1 MAKKKTKIMNK
12 GKNESKKKK
21 CYAVKIII
29 VGDQSVGKTNLIN
42 RYVKG
47 EFSEDYM
54 ITIGMDFLTCN
65 LELEDKIFKLRLWD
79 TAGSEKF
86 RSVTRG
92 YYSNTCYA
100 LIVYDI
106 TDDSSFNSV
115 KQWIE
120 DVQSFANKGTNL
132 VLVGNKVDLNNKR
145 KISKEEGQNLA
156 TEYGMD
162 FYESSALT
170 GENINDIFE
179 GICQKVNQQIDEGKI
194 DLNDPSNGI
203 SISEVEGNIKIN
215 KNLNAKN
222 TNIAQT
228 HKKSCCA

>member
-1 MAKKKTKIMNK
+1 MET
-12 GKNESKKKK
+12 EKKK
-21 CYAVKIII
+21 CYMVKIII
-29 VGDQSVGKTNLIN
+29 VGNSNVGKTNIVT

-47 EFSEDYM
+47 EFSNEYM

-65 LELEDKIFKLRLWD
+65 LELDNKIFKLRLWD

-194 DLNDPSNGI
+194 DLSDPSNGI

>member
-1 MAKKKTKIMNK
+1 ME
-12 GKNESKKKK
+12 NEKKK
-21 CYAVKIII
+21 CYMVKIII
-29 VGDQSVGKTNLIN
+29 VGNSNVGKTNIVT

-47 EFSEDYM
+47 EFSNEYM

-65 LELEDKIFKLRLWD
+65 LELDNKIFKLRLWD

-179 GICQKVNQQIDEGKI
+179 GICQKVNQQIDEGKL

>member
-1 MAKKKTKIMNK
+1 MT
-12 GKNESKKKK
+12 EEK
-21 CYAVKIII
+21 CYVVKIII
-29 VGDQSVGKTNLIN
+29 IGNQSVGKTNIVT

-65 LELEDKIFKLRLWD
+65 LKSDDKIFKLRLWD

-86 RSVTRG
+86 RSITKG
-92 YYSNTCYA
+92 YYSNTCCA

-106 TDDSSFNSV
+106 TNQNSFDSV

-120 DVQSFANKGTNL
+120 DVKNYTDKDTHL
-132 VLVGNKVDLNNKR
+132 VLVGNKIDLKDQR
-145 KISKEEGQNLA
+145 KISKEDGQNLA
-156 TEYGMD
+156 TQNGMD

-170 GENINDIFE
+170 GENINNIFE
-179 GICQKVNQQIDEGKI
+179 GICKYVNQKIDEGKI

-203 SISEVEGNIKIN
+203 SVSEIEEGMKIHKTMSFAENANII
-215 KNLNAKN
+215 L
-222 TNIAQT
+222 QVP
-228 HKKSCCA
+228 KKKKCGC